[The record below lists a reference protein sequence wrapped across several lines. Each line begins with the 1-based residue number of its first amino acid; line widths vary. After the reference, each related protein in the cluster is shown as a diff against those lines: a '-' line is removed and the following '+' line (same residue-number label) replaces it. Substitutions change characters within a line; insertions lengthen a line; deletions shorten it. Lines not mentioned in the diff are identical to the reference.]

1 MTFTCVVDPKCRV
14 CGVALTVKLHND
26 GNYIAQIKVN
36 GKDIHLG
43 YRSSAQAAYEELYV
57 PAALKYHGDF
67 ARLA

>member
-1 MTFTCVVDPKCRV
+1 MTPHQDYREIP
-14 CGVALTVKLHND
+14 LTKRH